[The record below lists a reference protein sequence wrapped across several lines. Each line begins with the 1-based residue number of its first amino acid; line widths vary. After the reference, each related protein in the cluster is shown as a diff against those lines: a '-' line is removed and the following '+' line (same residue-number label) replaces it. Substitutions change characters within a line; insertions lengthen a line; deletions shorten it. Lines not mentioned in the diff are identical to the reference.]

1 MSRNRK
7 KKPGN
12 KNQRISAN
20 KNAVLSPSRLSN
32 GEIPPERALDE
43 PIQCGTPEPLHPSC
57 PDPQAGVTQLAEPQ
71 IVKLTWLTMGYLRHL
86 QSNLDMDYWKT
97 TTRQIL
103 SADRPGIQV
112 IPARAGFGKSTWIK
126 AFLLALGELWVT
138 RDPLAEALGGVILV
152 NQKVEDLNECVD
164 TLEATFPSGTSGLV
178 VALQSLT
185 ASGKKRGFCLNPD
198 VGGYEDCDR
207 LRCPYAAECPLKELE
222 TQAPYAY
229 ILGLTQARFYGM
241 RRDGTLD
248 SLLLRETGAGM
259 VPRRFVIFDE
269 KPELTEICGLDT
281 KKINSASTA
290 LEKLVADNRLRDG
303 KACNLQTGLHFQV
316 SRRVQGLRRVTQIER
331 AGCAPQDELAGFC
344 SLAGQTDAKDEY
356 LQFRASLE
364 SRPDLL
370 SRELQDCL
378 TVTDQ
383 LYQGPPVLF
392 CKSGG
397 FTLYAIRDGM
407 EELQDRQI
415 LIFDATAPVDGD
427 YQQRQDLQWMP
438 SSPPANMGMV
448 TFHLFRNERLNV
460 SKNALK
466 SPKVREAMCRLV
478 DEITA
483 RYPGKTFL
491 CSYQQY
497 ARFIAENLQ
506 ENTRAQIKMMP
517 DKSPDCVPYFGGT
530 NGSNEFNDC
539 TNGILVGYP
548 RLEPKTYLARTYA
561 VQGEGFRLEMER
573 VVEAERWKDRPWKDG
588 LRCLPQVSEYECRHL
603 AARLEQEIYRCALRN
618 PDCESDIHVF
628 LFCPPERVWELL
640 HQRFWGCKV
649 EEYEDLPDCVEA
661 VRARAGIYGGQP
673 TAYAKLAEF
682 LETWDGAAVRVSDL
696 KKRLGITDSAWKE
709 LLKGEKSKALLARYG
724 VERRGRGPNAVYCVK
739 HNDLCA

>member
-7 KKPGN
+7 KLPGN

-20 KNAVLSPSRLSN
+20 KSAMLSPSGLGN
-32 GEIPPERALDE
+32 GEIPPGRALDAQ
-43 PIQCGTPEPLHPSC
+43 IQCGAPRSLHPIC
-57 PDPQAGVTQLAEPQ
+57 PDPQAGVTRLAEPQ
-71 IVKLTWLTMGYLRHL
+71 IVKLTQLTMKHLRQL
-86 QSNLDMDYWKT
+86 QGNLDTSYWKKV
-97 TTRQIL
+97 TRQIFA
-103 SADRPGIQV
+103 ADGPGIQV
-112 IPARAGFGKSTWIK
+112 IPARAGFGKTTWIK

-138 RDPLAEALGGVILV
+138 GGPLAEALGGVILV

-164 TLEATFPSGTSGLV
+164 TLKAAFPSGTSGLV

-185 ASGKKRGFCLNPD
+185 ASGKKRGFCPNPD

-222 TQAPYAY
+222 AQAPCTF

-248 SLLLRETGAGM
+248 SLLLRETGEGK

-303 KACNLQTGLHFQV
+303 KACNLQTGLNFQV
-316 SRRVQGLRRVTQIER
+316 SRRVQGLRRATRIEQ
-331 AGCAPQDELAGFC
+331 AGYLSRDELAGFC
-344 SLAGQTDAKDEY
+344 SLADQTDAKDEY

-364 SRPDLL
+364 SRPDLI

-378 TVTDQ
+378 TVMDR
-383 LYQGPPVLF
+383 LYQGSPVLF

-407 EELQDRQI
+407 AELQDRQV

-427 YQQRQDLQWMP
+427 YQQRQDLQWIP
-438 SSPPANMGMV
+438 PSPPANMGMV

-539 TNGILVGYP
+539 TNVILLGYP

>member
-43 PIQCGTPEPLHPSC
+43 PIQCGTPEPLHPIC
-57 PDPQAGVTQLAEPQ
+57 PDPQSGVTRLAEPQ
-71 IVKLTWLTMGYLRHL
+71 IVKLTRLTMGYLRQL
-86 QSNLDMDYWKT
+86 QSNLDMRYWKKV
-97 TTRQIL
+97 TRQIF
-103 SADRPGIQV
+103 ATDGPGIQV

-138 RDPLAEALGGVILV
+138 GDPLAEALGGVILV

-185 ASGKKRGFCLNPD
+185 ASGKKRGFCPNPD
-198 VGGYEDCDR
+198 VGGYEGCDR

-222 TQAPYAY
+222 TQAPHAY

-303 KACNLQTGLHFQV
+303 KACNLQTGLNFQV
-316 SRRVQGLRRVTQIER
+316 SRRVQGLRRATRIER
-331 AGCAPQDELAGFC
+331 AGYLSRDELAGFC
-344 SLAGQTDAKDEY
+344 SLADQADAKDEY

-364 SRPDLL
+364 SRPDLI

-378 TVTDQ
+378 SVLDQ

-407 EELQDRQI
+407 AELQDRQI

-517 DKSPDCVPYFGGT
+517 DKSPECVPYFGGT
-530 NGSNEFNDC
+530 NGSNAFNDC
-539 TNGILVGYP
+539 TNVILLGYP
-548 RLEPKTYLARTYA
+548 RLEPKTYLARAYA
-561 VQGEGFRLEMER
+561 TQGKNFRLELER
-573 VVEAERWKDRPWKDG
+573 VAEAERWKDRPWKDG

-661 VRARAGIYGGQP
+661 VRARAGIYGGHP

-682 LETWDGAAVRVSDL
+682 LEAWDGVEVKVSAL

-709 LLKGEKSKALLARYG
+709 LIKGEKAKALLARHG
-724 VERRGRGPNAVYCVK
+724 VERRGRGPNAVYYVK
-739 HNDLCA
+739 HHDLCA

>member
-222 TQAPYAY
+222 TQAPHAY

-539 TNGILVGYP
+539 TNVILLGYP

>member
-43 PIQCGTPEPLHPSC
+43 PIQCGTPEPLHPIC
-57 PDPQAGVTQLAEPQ
+57 PDPQSGVTRLAEPQ
-71 IVKLTWLTMGYLRHL
+71 IVKLTRLTMGYLRQL
-86 QSNLDMDYWKT
+86 QSNLDMRYWKT

-138 RDPLAEALGGVILV
+138 GDPLAEALGGVILV

-164 TLEATFPSGTSGLV
+164 TLEAAFPSGTSGLV

-222 TQAPYAY
+222 TQAPHAY

-241 RRDGTLD
+241 RRDKTLD
-248 SLLLRETGAGM
+248 SILSRETGNGM

-269 KPELTEICGLDT
+269 KPELVQVCELDRR
-281 KKINSASTA
+281 KINYASSA
-290 LEKLVADNRLRDG
+290 LEKLVADNRLQDG
-303 KACNLQTGLHFQV
+303 KACNLQSGIDIHV
-316 SRRVQGLRRVTQIER
+316 NRWVQELRRISKIER
-331 AGCAPQDELAGFC
+331 EGYTSRDELAGVC
-344 SLAGQTDAKDEY
+344 SLADRTDEEEEY
-356 LQFRASLE
+356 LRFRASLE
-364 SRPDLL
+364 RRPDLT
-370 SRELQDCL
+370 SRELRDCL
-378 TVTDQ
+378 SVMNH

-392 CKSGG
+392 CKLGG
-397 FTLYAIRDGM
+397 FTLYSICDGM
-407 EELQDRQI
+407 AELQDRQVM
-415 LIFDATAPVDGD
+415 IFDATSPVDGD

-438 SSPPANMGMV
+438 SSPPANMEKV
-448 TFHLFRNERLNV
+448 TFHLFRHERLNV
-460 SKNALK
+460 SKNAFR

-483 RYPGKTFL
+483 RYPGQTFL

-506 ENTRAQIKMMP
+506 ENARAQIKMMP
-517 DKSPDCVPYFGGT
+517 DKSPECVPYFGGT
-530 NGSNEFNDC
+530 NGSNAFNDC
-539 TNGILVGYP
+539 TNVILLGYP

-561 VQGEGFRLEMER
+561 TQGEDFRLELER
-573 VVEAERWKDRPWKDG
+573 VAEAERWKDRPWKDG

-649 EEYEDLPDCVEA
+649 EEYEDLPDCVET
-661 VRARAGIYGGQP
+661 VRARAGIYGGHP

-682 LETWDGAAVRVSDL
+682 LEAWDGVEVKVSAL

-709 LLKGEKSKALLARYG
+709 LIKGEKAKALLARHG
-724 VERRGRGPNAVYCVK
+724 VERRGRGPNAVYYVK
-739 HNDLCA
+739 HHDLCA

>member
-43 PIQCGTPEPLHPSC
+43 PIQCGTPKPLHPSC

-71 IVKLTWLTMGYLRHL
+71 IVKLTRLTMGYLRQL

-112 IPARAGFGKSTWIK
+112 IPARAGFEKSTWIK

-539 TNGILVGYP
+539 TNVILLGYP